1 MTGAVRAFG
10 SSTLPSTID
19 CAKSETGG
27 RMQMALNKRSLNKPI
42 GHQLSSRRAEPKAC
56 LPAGAHGELVRRG
69 KRTLRANSS
78 PPCREPDRSFLWQAA
93 QVGRFTESPD
103 GNCRNGSGAFE
114 STAPSSLF
122 SYAIS

>member
-1 MTGAVRAFG
+1 VRAFG

-56 LPAGAHGELVRRG
+56 LPAGARGELVRRG
-69 KRTLRANSS
+69 SARSERTVRRPAANGI
-78 PPCREPDRSFLWQAA
+78 DRSFGKLHRYGDSPNRPMEIVATGA
-93 QVGRFTESPD
+93 GRLSQPPLARFFPM
-103 GNCRNGSGAFE
+103 R
-114 STAPSSLF
+114 
-122 SYAIS
+122 